1 MDKSIRVT
9 ILDREYP
16 LRVKED
22 EETRARNVAARVEE
36 RMQAIRRR
44 LPAEPDL
51 TVAVMAAMAIADDLY
66 ATRSIEEAS
75 HESAVAEID
84 ALIES
89 ISSVIH

>member
-1 MDKSIRVT
+1 MDKSIRIR

-16 LRVKED
+16 LRVNA
-22 EETRARNVAARVEE
+22 EEEERALTVARRVEE

-51 TVAVMAAMAIADDLY
+51 TIAVMAAMAIADDLY
-66 ATRSIEEAS
+66 ATQATEVAS
-75 HESAVAEID
+75 HEAALTEID

-89 ISSVIH
+89 LSSVVH

>member
-1 MDKSIRVT
+1 MDKSIRVN

-16 LRVKED
+16 LRVKA
-22 EETRARNVAARVEE
+22 EEEVRAREVAERVEQ

-66 ATRSIEEAS
+66 ATQTIEAAS
-75 HESAVAEID
+75 HKAAISEID
-84 ALIES
+84 TLIDS
-89 ISSVIH
+89 IASVVA

>member
-1 MDKSIRVT
+1 MDKSIRIR

-16 LRVKED
+16 LRVKA
-22 EETRARNVAARVEE
+22 EEEERALTVAGRVEE

-66 ATRSIEEAS
+66 ATQAAEVAS
-75 HESAVAEID
+75 HEAALDEID

-89 ISSVIH
+89 LSSVVH

>member
-9 ILDREYP
+9 ILEREYP
-16 LRVKED
+16 LRVR
-22 EETRARNVAARVEE
+22 EEEEARARAIAARVEE

-51 TVAVMAAMAIADDLY
+51 TIAVMAAMAIADDLY
-66 ATRSIEEAS
+66 ATQTVEGAAHEA
-75 HESAVAEID
+75 AVAEIN

-89 ISSVIH
+89 IASVVP